1 MDHLFFSWLATQ
13 SYSVEVAI
21 GTIFVVIIAPAVL
34 AGMASLATWAERPI
48 GELLR
53 MSGLLN
59 PLKRGNKNLWWLHPT
74 RHLAMWTRQPIRDQL
89 GYGLGLAALT
99 FSYSTLMRPSN
110 RTEALEFSLLHQSSR
125 VRTTGSHPDS
135 IIY

>member
-1 MDHLFFSWLATQ
+1 MSRTARRLSDSASIDNLLTKAVTDHLFCSWRATQ

-21 GTIFVVIIAPAVL
+21 GTIFAVVIAPAVL
-34 AGMASLATWAERPI
+34 VGMASLVTLAERPI

-89 GYGLGLAALT
+89 GYGLGLAAPT
-99 FSYSTLMRPSN
+99 
-110 RTEALEFSLLHQSSR
+110 QSGKR
-125 VRTTGSHPDS
+125 
-135 IIY
+135 